1 MRRVS
6 SVCAVPQRKWV
17 CLKQIQSKLM
27 AGVALPSCPHVII
40 SNVCNCREE
49 LVAAWRD
56 AGRPEQ
62 GVSSREIFIQ
72 ITNLSIFLL
81 LVDKYRNLDCGSWV
95 M

>member
-56 AGRPEQ
+56 ASRPEQ

-72 ITNLSIFLL
+72 ITNMYLYIFI
-81 LVDKYRNLDCGSWV
+81 VGR
-95 M
+95 

>member
-49 LVAAWRD
+49 LVAAWRGCWPARARSKL
-56 AGRPEQ
+56 AGDFHTDHK
-62 GVSSREIFIQ
+62 SIYIFI
-72 ITNLSIFLL
+72 
-81 LVDKYRNLDCGSWV
+81 VGR
-95 M
+95 

>member
-27 AGVALPSCPHVII
+27 GGVALPSCPHVII

-49 LVAAWRD
+49 LVSAWRD

-62 GVSSREIFIQ
+62 GVSSQEIFIQ
-72 ITNLSIFLL
+72 ITNMYLYIFI
-81 LVDKYRNLDCGSWV
+81 VGR
-95 M
+95 

>member
-27 AGVALPSCPHVII
+27 GGVALPSCPHVII

-72 ITNLSIFLL
+72 ITNMYLYIFI
-81 LVDKYRNLDCGSWV
+81 VGR
-95 M
+95 